1 LSADTYK
8 ILNGYATPSGTKE
21 YVEYA
26 LQSGKPTA
34 HFRLFD
40 GLYLSSIGMG
50 TYLGQPSAEDD
61 NAMENAVYESIKSGA
76 VNVIDTA
83 INYRAM
89 KSEKTIGRA
98 LLRLETDGIISRDN
112 VFVCTKNG
120 YITND
125 GDYSNI
131 DVMEYMQKMFI
142 STGIIEASD
151 ISSGYNVLNPNYI
164 RRCIDK
170 SLSNMRI
177 DAIDLVYIH
186 NSFESWH
193 EDISKEEF
201 MDMLSKVFDVYEKY
215 RSIGKIRYY
224 GMATWT
230 CFRVMPDNK
239 EYLSLQEVVKL
250 AEKVGGK
257 EHGFRFIQLPYNLA
271 YSEALLLKSQS
282 VGGQKNLTILEAAE
296 TLGIH
301 IFTSIPLFQS
311 RLLRAQIPDYMG
323 LSDQVLKL
331 VQVIRSSPSVI
342 APLIGYKTR
351 EHLEQDLKIAEI
363 PPLNSKEFEQVI
375 HTLLRG
381 KS

>member
-26 LQSGKPTA
+26 LQRGKPTA

-50 TYLGQPSAEDD
+50 TYLGQPTTEDD

-98 LLRLETDGIISRDN
+98 LLRLETDGIISREK

-342 APLIGYKTR
+342 APLIGYKKR

>member
-1 LSADTYK
+1 MSADTYK

-50 TYLGQPSAEDD
+50 TYLGQPNAEDD
-61 NAMENAVYESIKSGA
+61 DAMENAVYESIKSGA

-98 LLRLETDGIISRDN
+98 LLRLETDGIISREK

-311 RLLRAQIPDYMG
+311 RLLRAQIPDYIG

-342 APLIGYKTR
+342 APLIGYKKR